1 METEI
6 PVQRLHKYNLL
17 YQCGAFSPSD
27 ISNIFSEVIV
37 DDIVK
42 TNRIAALIKAAEKA
56 AEDYKAL
63 QKENEELKQK
73 EQSKDE
79 NNKLGRRGAFGQKD
93 EQLSGK
99 ELETGIPQGGS
110 EDVETDPL
118 TEESD
123 ADGEQAKDTT
133 GTEAPAEPAN
143 ADENGKD
150 SDGKTQ
156 DENPSRKG
164 GAGEKGRKPRRS
176 SRPPRKPIPDESKE
190 KQKRKPGIW
199 ERDTQNLPHR
209 ISYDVDDLTPE
220 MIEKAKSLSKLGFEA
235 SEKLSIEEAHVV
247 VLTIMKPI
255 IAYSED
261 VSDEEKSD
269 SDSHEVNRTLYR
281 PYSEGY
287 IMPGSRATPEI
298 VAFMYYM
305 LTSMSIPY
313 KRIAALIC
321 HMGYPMKTQK
331 TVYWCNTCAAR
342 YLLPVFD
349 YLVSFIIAGKY
360 IQMDETTWRS
370 IYDAEKPGEKS
381 YIWLL
386 ITSELREG
394 PKAAAYF
401 FNPSRAESFLDG
413 LFADFLPDKDA
424 DRSDTAGQT
433 TPPEQETE
441 PDPTTVT
448 GNASVVCKNDKYAAY
463 PELERKSEG
472 KIVVSFCL
480 AHLRRPFFLAWLIVK
495 MASKDLMKTE
505 EGRKQLAQTWEW
517 KILREISLAE
527 SEDTKLKR
535 LSGEERVAGRI
546 KNVKP
551 HLDLAWQ
558 YVCEYEEAYQA
569 SLHGTS
575 SDPSKRVTMTA
586 TMRKAMNYFE
596 DCKKGGHIDSFL
608 YDSNVPADNTYCERN
623 IRRIALQRNSSLFS
637 YSDEGATDRMIANS
651 IATTAELNDADPEY
665 YFRYLLIEIPK
676 HQRRGDNPDE
686 YLPKMMCWS
695 EEYRAYEAKQ
705 REATQAGKGI
715 SFQSETEPILVNGR
729 WMRDG
734 KVVGPYPAA

>member
-73 EQSKDE
+73 E
-79 NNKLGRRGAFGQKD
+79 QKD

-269 SDSHEVNRTLYR
+269 PDSHEVNRTLYR

-586 TMRKAMNYFE
+586 TMR
-596 DCKKGGHIDSFL
+596 
-608 YDSNVPADNTYCERN
+608 

-734 KVVGPYPAA
+734 KVVGPYLVA